1 MDLLGKVESDIRHNG
16 SNLREV
22 RIRFK
27 NSATNY
33 GNWDSI
39 PIPSI
44 ILWNQRHLFHSA
56 SLMRSLGFYSL
67 ILSTSY
73 SAIYALLHVSA
84 IPVTDNFLRCVF
96 TIPFRHPRPDHMQ
109 RKSSG

>member
-1 MDLLGKVESDIRHNG
+1 MDLLGKVDSDIRYKG

-56 SLMRSLGFYSL
+56 SLMRTLGSYSL
-67 ILSTSY
+67 ILFSTQPP
-73 SAIYALLHVSA
+73 I
-84 IPVTDNFLRCVF
+84 
-96 TIPFRHPRPDHMQ
+96 Q
-109 RKSSG
+109 RYTLYYTYPQFP